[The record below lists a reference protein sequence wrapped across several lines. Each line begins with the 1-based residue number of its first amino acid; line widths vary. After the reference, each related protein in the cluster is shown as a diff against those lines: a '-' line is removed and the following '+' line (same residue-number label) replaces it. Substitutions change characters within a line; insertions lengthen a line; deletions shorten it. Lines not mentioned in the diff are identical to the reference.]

1 MARRFGATDQSGAEV
16 IVVDFLDKTLRVVER
31 ALEWLIAALVAALLI
46 IVASTFIDRH
56 FVTLPM
62 AAPDAYA
69 RVMLV
74 WLTFIGFAL
83 AVKGGLNIRVDLI
96 DAHLPAN
103 VRRVLDYVFDL
114 MMLGLT
120 VILGMNGWRL
130 VVVGRD
136 QERLGTMMSEAWPSA
151 ALFVSC
157 ILLVLF
163 LVLRIL
169 LRWSGRELPRHMP
182 LEVE

>member
-1 MARRFGATDQSGAEV
+1 MDKALGLLERV
-16 IVVDFLDKTLRVVER
+16 I
-31 ALEWLIAALVAALLI
+31 EWLIAALVAGLLL

-83 AVKGGLNIRVDLI
+83 AVKGGINIRVDLI
-96 DAHLPAN
+96 DARLPAK
-103 VRRVLDYVFDL
+103 VRHVLDYVFDL
-114 MMLGLT
+114 IMLGLT
-120 VILGMNGWRL
+120 VILGFHGWRL
-130 VVVGRD
+130 VVIGQD
-136 QERLGTMMSEAWPSA
+136 QERLGTAMSEAWPSA

-157 ILLVLF
+157 IFLVLF
-163 LVLRIL
+163 LVLRIA
-169 LRWSGRELPRHMP
+169 LRLSGRELPRHMP

>member
-1 MARRFGATDQSGAEV
+1 M
-16 IVVDFLDKTLRVVER
+16 VDFLDKALRLVER

-69 RVMLV
+69 RVILV

-96 DAHLPAN
+96 DAHLPATA
-103 VRRVLDYVFDL
+103 RLVLDYVFDVVML
-114 MMLGLT
+114 ALTAMLG
-120 VILGMNGWRL
+120 VNGWRL
-130 VVVGRD
+130 VVIGKD

-151 ALFVSC
+151 ALLVSC

-163 LVLRIL
+163 LVLRIA
-169 LRWSGRELPRHMP
+169 LRFSGRELPRHQP
-182 LEVE
+182 LEAE

>member
-1 MARRFGATDQSGAEV
+1 M
-16 IVVDFLDKTLRVVER
+16 VDFLDQALRLVER
-31 ALEWLIAALVAALLI
+31 ALEWLIAALVAALLV

-69 RVMLV
+69 RVILV

-96 DAHLPAN
+96 DSRLPAKA
-103 VRRVLDYVFDL
+103 RRILDYVFDL
-114 MMLGLT
+114 VMLGLT
-120 VILGMNGWRL
+120 VILGVNGWRL
-130 VVVGRD
+130 VVIGQD
-136 QERLGTMMSEAWPSA
+136 QERLGTMMSEAWPSG

-163 LVLRIL
+163 LVLRIA
-169 LRWSGRELPRHMP
+169 LRLSGRELPRHMP

>member
-1 MARRFGATDQSGAEV
+1 
-16 IVVDFLDKTLRVVER
+16 VVDFLDKALRGVER
-31 ALEWLIAALVAALLI
+31 FLEWLIAVLVMALVV
-46 IVASTFIDRH
+46 IVASQFVDRH
-56 FVTLPM
+56 FVSLPM

-69 RVMLV
+69 RVILV

-96 DAHLPAN
+96 DSHLPAR
-103 VRRVLDYVFDL
+103 VRLLLEYLFDVL
-114 MMLGLT
+114 MLLLT
-120 VILGMNGWRL
+120 LVIGFHGWRL
-130 VVVGRD
+130 IVIGRD
-136 QERLGTMMSEAWPSA
+136 QERLGTVLSEAWPSA

-163 LVLRIL
+163 LTLRIA
-169 LRWSGRELPRHMP
+169 LRFTGRELPRHQP

>member
-1 MARRFGATDQSGAEV
+1 VADL
-16 IVVDFLDKTLRVVER
+16 LDRALHGVER
-31 ALEWLIAALVAALLI
+31 VLEWLIAVLVMALVV
-46 IVASTFIDRH
+46 IVASQFVDRH
-56 FVTLPM
+56 FVSLPM

-69 RVMLV
+69 RVILV

-96 DAHLPAN
+96 DSHLPPR
-103 VRRVLDYVFDL
+103 VRRLLEYLFDVL
-114 MMLGLT
+114 MLLLT
-120 VILGMNGWRL
+120 LVIGFHGWRL
-130 VVVGRD
+130 IVIGRD
-136 QERLGTMMSEAWPSA
+136 QERLGTLLSEAWPSA

-163 LVLRIL
+163 LALRIA
-169 LRWSGRELPRHMP
+169 LRFTGRELPRHQP

>member
-1 MARRFGATDQSGAEV
+1 M
-16 IVVDFLDKTLRVVER
+16 VDFLDKALRLVER

-69 RVMLV
+69 RVILV

-96 DAHLPAN
+96 DAHLPATA
-103 VRRVLDYVFDL
+103 RLVLDYVFDVVML
-114 MMLGLT
+114 ALTAMLG
-120 VILGMNGWRL
+120 VNGWRL
-130 VVVGRD
+130 VVIGKD

-163 LVLRIL
+163 LVLRIA
-169 LRWSGRELPRHMP
+169 LRFSGRELPRHQP
-182 LEVE
+182 LEAE

>member
-1 MARRFGATDQSGAEV
+1 
-16 IVVDFLDKTLRVVER
+16 VVDFLDKALRLVER

-69 RVMLV
+69 RVILV
-74 WLTFIGFAL
+74 WLTFVGFAL

-96 DAHLPAN
+96 DARLPAKA
-103 VRRVLDYVFDL
+103 RRVLDYVFDAV
-114 MMLGLT
+114 MLGLT
-120 VILGMNGWRL
+120 VMLGMNGWR
-130 VVVGRD
+130 VVAIGQD

-163 LVLRIL
+163 LMLRIA
-169 LRWSGRELPRHMP
+169 LRFCGRELPRHMP

>member
-1 MARRFGATDQSGAEV
+1 M
-16 IVVDFLDKTLRVVER
+16 VDFLDKALRLVER
-31 ALEWLIAALVAALLI
+31 ALEWLIAVLVAALLL

-69 RVMLV
+69 RVILV
-74 WLTFIGFAL
+74 WLTFVGFAL

-96 DAHLPAN
+96 DARLPAK
-103 VRRVLDYVFDL
+103 VRRVLDHVFDAV
-114 MMLGLT
+114 MLGLT
-120 VILGMNGWRL
+120 VMLGVNGWRL
-130 VVVGRD
+130 VVIGQD
-136 QERLGTMMSEAWPSA
+136 QERLGTGMSEAWPSA
-151 ALFVSC
+151 ALFVAC

-163 LVLRIL
+163 LLLRIA
-169 LRWSGRELPRHMP
+169 LRLSGGELPRHMP

>member
-1 MARRFGATDQSGAEV
+1 M
-16 IVVDFLDKTLRVVER
+16 VDFLDKALRLVER
-31 ALEWLIAALVAALLI
+31 VLEWLIAVLVAALLL

-56 FVTLPM
+56 FITLPM

-69 RVMLV
+69 RVILV

-83 AVKGGLNIRVDLI
+83 AVKGGINIRVDLI
-96 DAHLPAN
+96 DARLPEK
-103 VRRVLDYVFDL
+103 VRRILDYVFDS

-120 VILGMNGWRL
+120 VMLGVNGWRL
-130 VVVGRD
+130 VAIGRD
-136 QERLGTMMSEAWPSA
+136 QERLGTGMSEAWPSA

-163 LVLRIL
+163 LVLRIA
-169 LRWSGRELPRHMP
+169 LRFSGRELPRHMP
-182 LEVE
+182 LEAE

>member
-1 MARRFGATDQSGAEV
+1 M
-16 IVVDFLDKTLRVVER
+16 VDFLDKALRLVER
-31 ALEWLIAALVAALLI
+31 VLEWLIAALVAALLI

-69 RVMLV
+69 RVILV
-74 WLTFIGFAL
+74 WLTFVGFAL

-96 DAHLPAN
+96 DARLPAKA
-103 VRRVLDYVFDL
+103 RRVLDYVFDVV
-114 MMLGLT
+114 MLGLT
-120 VILGMNGWRL
+120 VMLGMNGWR
-130 VVVGRD
+130 VVAIGQD

-163 LVLRIL
+163 LMLRIA
-169 LRWSGRELPRHMP
+169 LRFCGRELPRHMP

>member
-1 MARRFGATDQSGAEV
+1 M
-16 IVVDFLDKTLRVVER
+16 VDFLDKALRLVER
-31 ALEWLIAALVAALLI
+31 ALEWLIAFLVLALLI

-69 RVMLV
+69 RVILV
-74 WLTFIGFAL
+74 WLTFVGFAL

-96 DAHLPAN
+96 DAHLPAK
-103 VRRVLDYVFDL
+103 VRLALDYVFDVV
-114 MMLGLT
+114 MLALT
-120 VILGMNGWRL
+120 VLLGVHGWRL
-130 VVVGRD
+130 VVIGRD

-163 LVLRIL
+163 LMLRIA
-169 LRWSGRELPRHMP
+169 LRFSGRELPRHIP

>member
-1 MARRFGATDQSGAEV
+1 
-16 IVVDFLDKTLRVVER
+16 VVDFLDKALRLVER

-69 RVMLV
+69 RVILV

-83 AVKGGLNIRVDLI
+83 AVKGGLNIRVDII
-96 DAHLPAN
+96 DARLPAKA
-103 VRRVLDYVFDL
+103 RRALDYVFDVV
-114 MMLGLT
+114 MLLLT
-120 VILGMNGWRL
+120 VMLAVNGWRL
-130 VVVGRD
+130 VVIGQD

-157 ILLVLF
+157 IVLVLF
-163 LVLRIL
+163 LVLRIA
-169 LRWSGRELPRHMP
+169 LRFSGRELPRHMP

>member
-1 MARRFGATDQSGAEV
+1 
-16 IVVDFLDKTLRVVER
+16 VVDFLDKALRLVER
-31 ALEWLIAALVAALLI
+31 VLEWLIAALVAALLI

-69 RVMLV
+69 RVILV
-74 WLTFIGFAL
+74 WLTFVGFAL

-96 DAHLPAN
+96 DARLPAKA
-103 VRRVLDYVFDL
+103 RRVLDYVFDVV
-114 MMLGLT
+114 MLGLT
-120 VILGMNGWRL
+120 VMLGMNGWR
-130 VVVGRD
+130 VVAIGQD

-163 LVLRIL
+163 LMLRIA
-169 LRWSGRELPRHMP
+169 LRFCGRELPRHMP

>member
-1 MARRFGATDQSGAEV
+1 M
-16 IVVDFLDKTLRVVER
+16 VDFLDKALRLVER
-31 ALEWLIAALVAALLI
+31 ALEWLIAALVAALLV

-69 RVMLV
+69 RVILV

-96 DAHLPAN
+96 DSRLPATA
-103 VRRVLDYVFDL
+103 RRVLDYVFDL
-114 MMLGLT
+114 VMLGLT
-120 VILGMNGWRL
+120 VILGVNGWRL
-130 VVVGRD
+130 VVIGKD
-136 QERLGTMMSEAWPSA
+136 QERLGTMMSEAWPSG

-157 ILLVLF
+157 IILVLF
-163 LVLRIL
+163 LVLRIA
-169 LRWSGRELPRHMP
+169 LRLSGRELPRHMP

>member
-1 MARRFGATDQSGAEV
+1 
-16 IVVDFLDKTLRVVER
+16 
-31 ALEWLIAALVAALLI
+31 
-46 IVASTFIDRH
+46 
-56 FVTLPM
+56 
-62 AAPDAYA
+62 
-69 RVMLV
+69 
-74 WLTFIGFAL
+74 
-83 AVKGGLNIRVDLI
+83 
-96 DAHLPAN
+96 
-103 VRRVLDYVFDL
+103 
-114 MMLGLT
+114 MLGLT

-130 VVVGRD
+130 VVIGRD

>member
-1 MARRFGATDQSGAEV
+1 M
-16 IVVDFLDKTLRVVER
+16 VDFLDKALRLVER
-31 ALEWLIAALVAALLI
+31 VLEWLIAVLVAALLL

-56 FVTLPM
+56 FITLPM

-69 RVMLV
+69 RVILV

-83 AVKGGLNIRVDLI
+83 AVKGGINIRVDLI
-96 DAHLPAN
+96 DARLPEK
-103 VRRVLDYVFDL
+103 VRRILDYVFDL

-120 VILGMNGWRL
+120 VMLGVNGWRL
-130 VVVGRD
+130 VVIGRD
-136 QERLGTMMSEAWPSA
+136 QERLGTGMSEAWPSA

-163 LVLRIL
+163 LVLRIA
-169 LRWSGRELPRHMP
+169 LRFSGRELPRHMP
-182 LEVE
+182 LEAE

>member
-1 MARRFGATDQSGAEV
+1 
-16 IVVDFLDKTLRVVER
+16 VVAFLDRALGLVER
-31 ALEWLIAALVAALLI
+31 ALEWLIAVLVAALLV
-46 IVASTFIDRH
+46 IVASTFVDRH

-69 RVMLV
+69 RVILV

-96 DAHLPAN
+96 DARLPAKM
-103 VRRVLDYVFDL
+103 RRLLEYVFDL
-114 MMLGLT
+114 IMLGLT
-120 VILGMNGWRL
+120 VMLGVNGWRL
-130 VVVGRD
+130 VVIGQD
-136 QERLGTMMSEAWPSA
+136 QERLGTGMSEAWPSA

-163 LVLRIL
+163 LVLRIA
-169 LRWSGRELPRHMP
+169 LRFCGRELPRHMP
-182 LEVE
+182 LEAE

>member
-1 MARRFGATDQSGAEV
+1 M
-16 IVVDFLDKTLRVVER
+16 VDFLDKALRLVER

-69 RVMLV
+69 RVILV
-74 WLTFIGFAL
+74 WLTFVGFAL

-96 DAHLPAN
+96 DARLPAKA
-103 VRRVLDYVFDL
+103 RRVLDYVFDVV
-114 MMLGLT
+114 MLGLT
-120 VILGMNGWRL
+120 VMLGMNGWR
-130 VVVGRD
+130 VVAIGQD

-157 ILLVLF
+157 LLLVLF
-163 LVLRIL
+163 LMLRIA
-169 LRWSGRELPRHMP
+169 LRFCGRELPRHMP

>member
-1 MARRFGATDQSGAEV
+1 M
-16 IVVDFLDKTLRVVER
+16 VDFLDKALRLVER
-31 ALEWLIAALVAALLI
+31 VLEWLVAVLVAALLL
-46 IVASTFIDRH
+46 IVTSTFIDRH
-56 FVTLPM
+56 FITLPM

-69 RVMLV
+69 RVILV

-83 AVKGGLNIRVDLI
+83 AVKGGINIRVDLI
-96 DAHLPAN
+96 DARLPPK

-114 MMLGLT
+114 IMLGLT
-120 VILGMNGWRL
+120 VMLGANGWRL
-130 VVVGRD
+130 VVIGQD
-136 QERLGTMMSEAWPSA
+136 QERLGTGMSEAWPSA

-163 LVLRIL
+163 LVLRIA
-169 LRWSGRELPRHMP
+169 LRFSGRELPRHMP

>member
-1 MARRFGATDQSGAEV
+1 
-16 IVVDFLDKTLRVVER
+16 VVDFLDKALRLVER

-69 RVMLV
+69 RVILV
-74 WLTFIGFAL
+74 WLTFVGFAL

-96 DAHLPAN
+96 DARLPAKA
-103 VRRVLDYVFDL
+103 RRVLDYVFDVV
-114 MMLGLT
+114 MLGLT
-120 VILGMNGWRL
+120 VMLGMNGWR
-130 VVVGRD
+130 VVAIGQD

-157 ILLVLF
+157 LLLVLF
-163 LVLRIL
+163 LMLRIA
-169 LRWSGRELPRHMP
+169 LRFCGRELPRHMP